1 MRVGGREGSLHVRTI
16 NPASRRPVG
25 RPRTAGQQHPRSCTR
40 QLRSC
45 RPPMNDHDAVCHGR
59 ARRVHGS
66 TVAAT
71 ASRTLVVSYSA
82 RNRLFRFVVDF
93 SYYNESVTNP
103 QQIELMEFEPSS
115 VLAKGVAGKIVAE
128 MTYFVSNLT

>member
-1 MRVGGREGSLHVRTI
+1 
-16 NPASRRPVG
+16 
-25 RPRTAGQQHPRSCTR
+25 
-40 QLRSC
+40 
-45 RPPMNDHDAVCHGR
+45 MNDHDAVCHGR